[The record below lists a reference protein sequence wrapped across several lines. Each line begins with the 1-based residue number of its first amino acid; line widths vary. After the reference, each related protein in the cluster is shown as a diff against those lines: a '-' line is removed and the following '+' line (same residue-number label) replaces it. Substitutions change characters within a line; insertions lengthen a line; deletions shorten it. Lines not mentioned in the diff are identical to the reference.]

1 MIGRGKKQL
10 SCRPIT
16 AGYIIFVSFS
26 FRFRFVFVSF
36 SSQTFR
42 HFVIPGRS
50 RPRNGRKDPTLGNPN
65 SPNSLFRS
73 VGVLYVSVVSPEYS
87 VFSGLTT
94 ETLLLEDRSV
104 GRVDLF
110 RIPPFRRLDFAGPSG
125 GDHQIIAVRDVVT
138 RLPTCPARRRLG
150 NIFDAPLHQKDIG
163 KANVV
168 QQPAWIPPCQLI
180 PNRSATCSPPLPLN
194 S

>member
-1 MIGRGKKQL
+1 VTESLRRKRNEKETKTRFLAVIGRGKKQL

-138 RLPTCPARRRLG
+138 RLPTCPRFRG
-150 NIFDAPLHQKDIG
+150 IVG
-163 KANVV
+163 KARPFAGNP
-168 QQPAWIPPCQLI
+168 Q
-180 PNRSATCSPPLPLN
+180 SAHPYRVWTCTSN
-194 S
+194 G